1 MSLSRRHLA
10 SAAIAAAAGVG
21 GWLALGGGPSRDAA
35 PQVVYTLLD
44 GQRVSSADFAGQV
57 LLVNFWAT
65 TCSLCVA
72 EMPHLV
78 STFEK
83 FRGRGYQTV
92 AVAMRHDP
100 PAYVADFAESRKL
113 PFGVAIDNTGE
124 IARSFGDVQLTPTSV
139 LINRRGEIV
148 ERHVGAPDFAA
159 LHRLIE
165 RLLAES

>member
-21 GWLALGGGPSRDAA
+21 GWLALGGGRSRDAA

-113 PFGVAIDNTGE
+113 PFGVAIDNTGD
-124 IARSFGDVQLTPTSV
+124 IARAFGDVAATPSTF
-139 LINRRGEIV
+139 LLDRRGAV
-148 ERHVGAPDFAA
+148 ARQVVGEFDFAD
-159 LHRLIE
+159 LRRQLE
-165 RLLAES
+165 RLLDEV